1 MKTTYTTKDIL
12 GNGLI
17 TLTSVFIMALVIS
30 NIMATKIWTIWG
42 LMLPAGVI
50 AYPITFL
57 MTDVIGEIWGKKVV
71 TKVVW
76 AGFICCL
83 FALLLEWIAVQL
95 PAAPFYNRQEMFSE
109 MFGRVGRIT
118 FASLAAYL
126 VSQLHDVWMFHMI
139 SDKTKGKHLWLRNNV
154 ATIISQL
161 YDTIIFIV
169 LAFYGTMPSSV
180 IVNMIL
186 SQWLVKTVI
195 ALADTPFCYLLISW
209 YTLLPTFSD
218 WDEDHFD

>member
-1 MKTTYTTKDIL
+1 
-12 GNGLI
+12 
-17 TLTSVFIMALVIS
+17 
-30 NIMATKIWTIWG
+30 
-42 LMLPAGVI
+42 
-50 AYPITFL
+50 
-57 MTDVIGEIWGKKVV
+57 
-71 TKVVW
+71 
-76 AGFICCL
+76 
-83 FALLLEWIAVQL
+83 
-95 PAAPFYNRQEMFSE
+95 
-109 MFGRVGRIT
+109 
-118 FASLAAYL
+118 
-126 VSQLHDVWMFHMI
+126 MI